1 MSPLFKVN
9 EIEED
14 SAKGFTIDKQKIFAV
29 KKDGQLYI
37 YLNSCP
43 HLNINLEFQPD
54 QFLDSESR
62 FIQCV
67 NHGALFEIDSGKCI
81 AGPCSGQSLT
91 TVNFEIK
98 DDEVYLTSIPAD

>member
-1 MSPLFKVN
+1 MAPIFNIN
-9 EIEED
+9 EIEDD
-14 SAKGFTIDKQKIFAV
+14 SAKGFTIDKQKAFAV
-29 KKDGQLYI
+29 KKDGQLYL
-37 YLNSCP
+37 YLNNCP

-54 QFLDSESR
+54 EFLDSEKR

-91 TVNFEIK
+91 PVNFEIK
-98 DDEVYLTSIPAD
+98 NDKIFLTSTPAG